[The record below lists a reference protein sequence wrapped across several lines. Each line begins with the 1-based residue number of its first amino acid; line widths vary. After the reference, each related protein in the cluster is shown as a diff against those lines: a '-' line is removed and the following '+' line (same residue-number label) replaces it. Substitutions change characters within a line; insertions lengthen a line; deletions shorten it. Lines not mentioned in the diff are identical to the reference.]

1 MSELIIALV
10 TTNTE
15 REAALLAQKIIK
27 ERLAA
32 CVNIVPKIRSFYE
45 WEGEIHDD
53 QEHLL
58 IIKSLSDNVEKLK
71 TFIEK
76 NHSYEVPEF
85 IVFSAVDALPDYL
98 QWVRDVTSAGT

>member
-1 MSELIIALV
+1 MSELIVAFV

-15 REAALLAQKIIK
+15 KEAKTLAQKLVH
-27 ERLAA
+27 EHLAA
-32 CVNIVPKIRSFYE
+32 CVNIIPQIRSFYE

-58 IIKSLSDNVEKLK
+58 IIKSLKSRQEKLK
-71 TFIEK
+71 EFIEK

-85 IVFSAVDALPDYL
+85 VSFDIDDALPDYI
-98 QWVRDVTSAGT
+98 QWVKDVAS